1 MKFFS
6 QGMCQY
12 IFKIHFF
19 GQASGWVCR
28 EAGISVRQSKV
39 RCFNMDL
46 ALGDLE
52 LVVFCGYKSPKLPL
66 PYYYHPSR
74 LGIVSVLS
82 CWEESY
88 SHMLNLRAKSLGTDG
103 TCSYWMA
110 SCQILVGGRSFFDTN
125 GNYVWLASLI
135 QTVQQ
140 APGLEMWWFVD
151 DFLASTWP
159 SEIVDKYDS
168 SAGGEKGPWSWH
180 PSWSGS
186 LVTSLGPTDVCS
198 EHRLLSSSFLDNC
211 QDSQDLQLFFK
222 I

>member
-1 MKFFS
+1 
-6 QGMCQY
+6 MCQY

-19 GQASGWVCR
+19 GQASGWVCG
-28 EAGISVRQSKV
+28 EAGIPVRQSKA

-66 PYYYHPSR
+66 PYYYHLSR

-82 CWEESY
+82 CWKESY

-140 APGLEMWWFVD
+140 APWTGNVMICGWFLGFHMAFRNCWQIWLFQLEVRKVPEADTPPGLV
-151 DFLASTWP
+151 
-159 SEIVDKYDS
+159 
-168 SAGGEKGPWSWH
+168 H
-180 PSWSGS
+180 
-186 LVTSLGPTDVCS
+186 
-198 EHRLLSSSFLDNC
+198 
-211 QDSQDLQLFFK
+211 
-222 I
+222 